1 MLTILNYNENKVK
14 EGVAK
19 CIHENG
25 YGYPV
30 NKLTFGDKVNG
41 LDSFV
46 KLNRRA
52 TTKAVHVSLNFHP
65 DEKLNQD
72 TLQSIASSYMD
83 KIGFGSQPY
92 LVYQHFD
99 AGHPH
104 LHIVTTNIQRSGK
117 RIVMYN
123 IGKNQSEKARKQ
135 IEKEFD
141 LIKASGRTQSTSQ
154 QKTNNLKVVTYGRAE
169 TKRAISNV
177 VRTVIESYRYTSLP
191 ELNAALKQY
200 NVMADR
206 GGEKSIMFSKGGLHY
221 RIIDDKGNRI
231 GIPIKASSIYTKPTL
246 SHLTKQFK
254 LNVALR
260 SPHKT
265 RLKNCID
272 NSVGGR
278 QSITLTKFIEALNAQ
293 NISAVIRQN
302 DEGRIFGITF
312 VDNLTKVVFNG
323 SDLGK
328 RYGAKAT
335 MERLTGSSKVIPIA
349 KQLERQTIS
358 DTKGKV
364 DMGLEKMVDDLVS
377 TESHDF
383 TSPDKALRKR
393 RKKKRRRRSL

>member
-1 MLTILNYNENKVK
+1 MLAILNYNENKVN

-19 CIHENG
+19 CILENG
-25 YGYPV
+25 YGCPV
-30 NKLTFGDKVNG
+30 SKLTFGDKVNG

-135 IEKEFD
+135 IEKEFG
-141 LIKASGRTQSTSQ
+141 LIKASGRTQNTSR
-154 QKTNNLKVVTYGRAE
+154 QKTNNLKVVTYGRSE
-169 TKRAISNV
+169 TKGAISNV

-206 GGEKSIMFSKGGLHY
+206 GGEKSVMFSKGGLHY
-221 RIIDDKGNRI
+221 RIIDDKGNKI
-231 GIPIKASSIYTKPTL
+231 GVPIKASSIYTKPTL
-246 SHLTKQFK
+246 SYLTKQFK
-254 LNVALR
+254 LNEALR

-278 QSITLTKFIEALNAQ
+278 QSITMTKFIEALNAQ
-293 NISAVIRQN
+293 NISVVIRQN
-302 DEGRIFGITF
+302 DEGRIFGLTF

-328 RYGAKAT
+328 RYGAKSI
-335 MERLTGSSKVIPIA
+335 MERLTSGSKAIPIA
-349 KQLERQTIS
+349 KQFESQTMS
-358 DTKGKV
+358 DYQGKV
-364 DMGLEKMVDDLVS
+364 DLGLEKMVDDLVS
-377 TESHDF
+377 AESYDF
-383 TSPDKALRKR
+383 TSPDAALRKR
-393 RKKKRRRRSL
+393 RKKKRKGRSL

>member
-19 CIHENG
+19 CILENG
-25 YGYPV
+25 YGCPV
-30 NKLTFGDKVNG
+30 NKLTFSDKVNG

-65 DEKLNQD
+65 DEKLKQD

-99 AGHPH
+99 SGHPH

-141 LIKASGRTQSTSQ
+141 LIKASGRSQSTSRQ
-154 QKTNNLKVVTYGRAE
+154 ATNNLKVVTYGRSE

-221 RIIDDKGNRI
+221 RIIDDKGNKI
-231 GIPIKASSIYTKPTL
+231 GVPIKASSIYTKPTL
-246 SHLTKQFK
+246 SYLTKQFK
-254 LNVALR
+254 LNEALR

-265 RLKNCID
+265 RLRNCID
-272 NSVGGR
+272 NSVDGR
-278 QSITLTKFIEALNAQ
+278 QAITLKKFIEALNAQ
-293 NISAVIRQN
+293 NISVVIRQN
-302 DEGRIFGITF
+302 NEGRIFGMTF

-328 RYGAKAT
+328 RYGAKSI
-335 MERLTGSSKVIPIA
+335 MERLTGSSKAIPIA
-349 KQLERQTIS
+349 KQLERQTMS
-358 DTKGKV
+358 DAKEKV
-364 DMGLEKMVDDLVS
+364 DLGLEKMIDDLVS
-377 TESHDF
+377 AQSHDF
-383 TSPDKALRKR
+383 ASPDVALRKR
-393 RKKKRRRRSL
+393 RKKKRKGRSL

>member
-19 CIHENG
+19 CILENG
-25 YGYPV
+25 YGCPV
-30 NKLTFGDKVNG
+30 NKLTFSDKVNG

-65 DEKLNQD
+65 DEKLKQD

-99 AGHPH
+99 SGHPH

-141 LIKASGRTQSTSQ
+141 LIKASGRSQSTSRQ
-154 QKTNNLKVVTYGRAE
+154 ATNNLKVVTYGRSE

-221 RIIDDKGNRI
+221 RIIDDKGNKI
-231 GIPIKASSIYTKPTL
+231 GVPIKASSIYTKPTL
-246 SHLTKQFK
+246 SYLTKQFK
-254 LNVALR
+254 LNEALR
-260 SPHKT
+260 SPHKQ
-265 RLKNCID
+265 D
-272 NSVGGR
+272 
-278 QSITLTKFIEALNAQ
+278 
-293 NISAVIRQN
+293 
-302 DEGRIFGITF
+302 
-312 VDNLTKVVFNG
+312 
-323 SDLGK
+323 
-328 RYGAKAT
+328 
-335 MERLTGSSKVIPIA
+335 
-349 KQLERQTIS
+349 
-358 DTKGKV
+358 
-364 DMGLEKMVDDLVS
+364 
-377 TESHDF
+377 
-383 TSPDKALRKR
+383 
-393 RKKKRRRRSL
+393 